1 MLQDIFDVSFSAMQ
15 DKNKPKISRTID
27 NKTYE
32 KTKKIM
38 LYILSKTSQLPNV

>member
-1 MLQDIFDVSFSAMQ
+1 MQ
-15 DKNKPKISRTID
+15 DQNKPKINRKLD

-32 KTKKIM
+32 KAKKII